1 MTQNWI
7 VASKIQVLRH
17 SKSCQKWLKTCIM
30 VTYLQIGP
38 KSPKGLSNRIL
49 RNMTKFQ
56 FWPILMKFSTQ
67 KSNWTKLDSSRNRKI
82 QKIVEINSVEVAQR
96 WTIRNKVHDHRAGL
110 SADFSCQQTRSF
122 RGPWIIFEPI
132 TSGISIFGQY
142 IEGSFCSMVFLV
154 HGSFLGSWIKWPSNW
169 RLQWNPKPTSMK

>member
-30 VTYLQIGP
+30 ITYLQIGP

-49 RNMTKFQ
+49 RNMMKFQ

-110 SADFSCQQTRSF
+110 SADFSCWQNGSF
-122 RGPWIIFEPI
+122 CGLWIIFRPMNWFLSRWSMNSVTGWKSKKKI
-132 TSGISIFGQY
+132 IIS
-142 IEGSFCSMVFLV
+142 L
-154 HGSFLGSWIKWPSNW
+154 
-169 RLQWNPKPTSMK
+169 